1 MFSILKSKAIPQ
13 AVSRSSAIISSA
25 ATRSLFTVTRL
36 SILPKSSTNSSSAAN
51 PQSAVPQSVA
61 SNPLLSSISS
71 FNPLTKLFNF
81 DQIRF
86 TTYGQ
91 EYQPSQIKRKRK
103 HGFLRRLRTKNGR
116 KVLQRRMLKGR
127 RFLSH

>member
-1 MFSILKSKAIPQ
+1 MFSILRTKALPQ
-13 AVSRSSAIISSA
+13 AAGRISSVLSSGA
-25 ATRSLFTVTRL
+25 SRSLFTVTRL
-36 SILPKSSTNSSSAAN
+36 SILPKSSSNSSSAAN
-51 PQSAVPQSVA
+51 PQSAAPQSVA

-81 DQIRF
+81 DQVRF